1 MSRLIFLV
9 VLFIGAIHA
18 NIFGSLFSSEIEAGS
33 SGLTYTAKACNPTK
47 HNHTTGAGASYTD
60 VTGDGSLDGYYYAC
74 GETVV
79 LFVVISADQTYLGS
93 ASVVSLALDTHP
105 ALTVTKVVN
114 NCGANGGSS
123 ADASS
128 AWCSNAGSVQ
138 ATWANGQIQ
147 FTKLNKGATVVLAIY
162 AKIDCGQLSASGAA
176 CTLKSYKIGSGDSC
190 TIDGVSIPFVRG
202 TQCYNCDD
210 GDACT
215 TDIVAGC
222 YTARTCQYIKKNCD
236 DGSTCTVDSC
246 DKTTGKCSNTPISC
260 DDGVGCTTDACDA
273 KKGCTHAIQNCCD
286 GDACTLDACDPHSGC
301 VHTPIACDDGNACT
315 SEKCDPKVGCIISA
329 LCFVILTIVLLIL
342 VIRLLVAFTNKFLV
356 MMVMSVQMINVVQMS
371 DVPTHILTVMTITN
385 VLKTGVTANKDVF
398 IVM

>member
-1 MSRLIFLV
+1 LIFLV

-260 DDGVGCTTDACDA
+260 DDV
-273 KKGCTHAIQNCCD
+273 
-286 GDACTLDACDPHSGC
+286 LDVLLMLVMLRKDVLTQYKIVVMVML
-301 VHTPIACDDGNACT
+301 VHLMLVILTRDVYILLLPVMMVMLARVKSVILKLVVL
-315 SEKCDPKVGCIISA
+315 SLLYVV
-329 LCFVILTIVLLIL
+329 VILTIVLLIL